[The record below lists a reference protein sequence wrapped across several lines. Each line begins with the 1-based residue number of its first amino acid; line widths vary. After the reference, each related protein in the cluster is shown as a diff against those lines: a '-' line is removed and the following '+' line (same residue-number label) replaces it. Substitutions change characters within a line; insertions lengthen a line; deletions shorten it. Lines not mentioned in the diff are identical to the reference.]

1 MPILTRQPLGHY
13 KKTKLATEE
22 IGPPGADGAPGA
34 DGRDGSGTLSDLAK
48 VEFLSVAWADTMW
61 FTDFTSASGLSY
73 DPEFIVESGITLN
86 TGIAAG
92 TYYISGMYSANLS
105 PIISGIDT
113 PVSYKNNSGNAPPGN
128 PSVRAQ
134 SFTGTVGENYK
145 VAITRGGDY
154 GTAECTV
161 TRESDGTNIVNDQ
174 VITYDT
180 YIVAEN
186 GVEFKW
192 TQVGPASFSQYDIWT
207 ISCGTGNFKYS
218 MYEIHKTGTAS
229 ISSFEMKFINDD
241 SKYVSTLTADKQ
253 YIEGTDWTAATHS
266 GPGIGW
272 RMGITTDGSQT
283 FNCTQLL
290 ILLGDSRKFR
300 YHPAT

>member
-1 MPILTRQPLGHY
+1 MPILTKQPLGHY

-22 IGPPGADGAPGA
+22 TGTPGQDGSPGQDGADGA
-34 DGRDGSGTLSDLAK
+34 GTLSDLAK

-61 FTDFTSASGLSY
+61 FTDFAVASGITF
-73 DPEFIVESGITLN
+73 DPEFTLVSGITL
-86 TGIAAG
+86 TPGTSAG
-92 TYYISGMYSANLS
+92 TYYITGDYSTDLA
-105 PIISGIDT
+105 PTISGIDT

-128 PSVRAQ
+128 PVVRVQA
-134 SFTGTVGENYK
+134 FTGTVGVNYK
-145 VAITRGGDY
+145 VAITKGGDY
-154 GTAECTV
+154 GTAECTI

-186 GVEFKW
+186 GVEVKW
-192 TQVGPASFSQYDIWT
+192 TQAGPASFSQYDIWT
-207 ISCGTGNFKYS
+207 VNCGTGNFKYS
-218 MYEIHKTGTAS
+218 MYEIHSTGTAT
-229 ISSFEMKFINDD
+229 ISSFEMRFLNDGA
-241 SKYVSTLTADKQ
+241 KYISMLTPDKQ
-253 YIEGTDWTAATHS
+253 YIESTDWTAATHS

-290 ILLGDSRKFR
+290 IMLGDSRKFR